1 MRFLILAPFLA
12 ALSLGGQTPAP
23 YFIGFLRPNPART
36 RLEKSEGDRIQAAHM
51 ANIQKMARDGVLV
64 SAGPF
69 EDTPVTISGIFIF
82 KGISR
87 QAAQAIA
94 DQDPTVV
101 EHRNTIDVHAWDGPP
116 EIGAEYMRLH
126 TLDPKTPEN
135 MQTHPLC
142 IFLHGSAWGDVAKR
156 ESALKAHEVWLGKL
170 REEGKLGAAGVIE
183 GPDDMQG
190 VAMFKAIPLDE
201 ARKFVDG
208 DPAIVAGVLRPELHT
223 WWSADHVL
231 PW

>member
-1 MRFLILAPFLA
+1 
-12 ALSLGGQTPAP
+12 
-23 YFIGFLRPNPART
+23 
-36 RLEKSEGDRIQAAHM
+36 M

-82 KGISR
+82 KGINR

-94 DQDPTVV
+94 DQDPAVV
-101 EHRNTIDVHAWDGPP
+101 EHRNTIDVHASNGPP
-116 EIGAEYMRLH
+116 EIGAEYMHLH

-142 IFLHGSAWGDVAKR
+142 IFLHGSTWGDVAKR
-156 ESALKAHEVWLGKL
+156 EAGLKAHNVWIGKQ
-170 REEGKLGAAGVIE
+170 RADGKLGAAGAME
-183 GPDDMQG
+183 GPDEMQG
-190 VAMFKAIPLDE
+190 VVMFKAIPLE
-201 ARKFVDG
+201 EVRKSVDA
-208 DPAIVAGVLRPELHT
+208 DPAVTSGILRPELHT
-223 WWSADHVL
+223 RWSADHVL